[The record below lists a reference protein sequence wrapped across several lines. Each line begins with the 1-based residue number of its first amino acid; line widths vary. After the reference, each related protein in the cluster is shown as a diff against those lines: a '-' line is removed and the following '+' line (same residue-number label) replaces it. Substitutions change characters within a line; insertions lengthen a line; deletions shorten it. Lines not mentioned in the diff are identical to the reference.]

1 MAMLVRSDIP
11 ITKCFNL
18 TDVLLYCAVLE
29 ALKQAQYELSTT
41 TTTTVIVI
49 IIIIIIT
56 VVVVTIIVYSFESHF
71 ELFHF
76 KRLVIPFLGKTSRS
90 LLALP
95 AFC

>member
-1 MAMLVRSDIP
+1 MLVRSDIP

-29 ALKQAQYELSTT
+29 ALKQAQYELSTTT

>member
-95 AFC
+95 AFY